1 MDLKPILIREQ
12 VIKSIREFF
21 DKKGFHEVVATV
33 LNKSLPVE
41 PNIYP
46 FITVWTKVKAQN
58 NLYLSTSPEASLKK
72 MIAKGIGNCFAIG
85 KTFRNLEG
93 QGSRHN
99 PEFLML
105 EWYRENADYKDI
117 MRECERLILYITN
130 KLKSK
135 IQNLPPQRDPRCSN
149 PDGIRNSIGT
159 NIKSNPK
166 SKIRNQNLKNQIIYQ
181 HQIIDLSTPWKRYS
195 LIDLFQ
201 KYAGLDLLRIMDDK
215 QLKICAKSKGY
226 DIKNKNWEELYNQ
239 IFLNEI
245 ETQLPPDPFFLTDFP
260 SRISPLCK
268 PKENNP
274 LIAERF
280 ELYIGGMELGN
291 GNTENT
297 NSKSVTKVFEEERK
311 GRIREGQDGIPIDR
325 DFIKALDYMK
335 NKSYA
340 GIGLG
345 VDRLAML
352 LADVRSIKEV
362 EPLC

>member
-1 MDLKPILIREQ
+1 MMNLKPIIIREQ
-12 VIKSIREFF
+12 IIKSIREFF

-33 LNKSLPVE
+33 LNTSLPVE

-46 FITVWTKVKAQN
+46 FTTVWSKIKASDK
-58 NLYLSTSPEASLKK
+58 LYLSTSPEASLKK

-93 QGSRHN
+93 SGSRHN

-117 MRECERLILYITN
+117 MRECENLVKYTSQKI
-130 KLKSK
+130 KSK
-135 IQNLPPQRDPRCSN
+135 YQNSKLQ
-149 PDGIRNSIGT
+149 I
-159 NIKSNPK
+159 NPK
-166 SKIRNQNLKNQIIYQ
+166 LQLQKQNKKTQIIYQ
-181 HQIIDLSTPWKRYS
+181 HKTIDLSTPWKRYS

-297 NSKSVTKVFEEERK
+297 NSESVTKVFEEERK
-311 GRIREGQDGIPIDR
+311 GRIREGQDGVPIDQ

-352 LADVRSIKEV
+352 LADARSIKEV